1 MGAREM
7 ANYWLKQTSSRI
19 GVSSALSVSSTASA
33 TTAAFGAQT
42 YQIRVAA
49 LTTGAFVNVGDG
61 TPTATT
67 SSPFIPVN
75 TFDYFTVTPGQKA
88 VALGQAGAGSVIV
101 TEMQ

>member
-1 MGAREM
+1 MPNFWM
-7 ANYWLKQTSSRI
+7 KQTSSRI
-19 GVSSALSVSSTASA
+19 GVSSSLSVSSTASA
-33 TTAAFGAQT
+33 TTAAFGSQT

-67 SSPFIPVN
+67 SSAFIPAN
-75 TFDYFTVTPGQKA
+75 TFDFFTVTPGQKA

>member
-1 MGAREM
+1 V
-7 ANYWLKQTSSRI
+7 ANNAWMKETSSRI
-19 GVSSALSVSSTASA
+19 SVSSSLAVSSTASA

-49 LTTGAFVNVGDG
+49 VTTGAFVNVGDG
-61 TPTATT
+61 SPSAA
-67 SSPFIPVN
+67 SSSAFIPAN
-75 TFDYFTVTPGQKA
+75 QFDYFTVTPGQKL